1 MISSNQKSMISKY
14 IFKKCHEIIIANIQ
28 NCQSKKYKIPCREQS
43 SQEYHK
49 KPYGGV
55 LFFST

>member
-28 NCQSKKYKIPCREQS
+28 NCQSKKYKIPRREQY

-49 KPYGGV
+49 KP
-55 LFFST
+55 